1 MDFFKIKLVKVSR
14 FLVSAM
20 LLCTFISCDSLF
32 KRKEDK
38 VPVARV
44 GEKYL
49 YKEDLKPLLL
59 ANMSKADSTSLV
71 NNYINNW
78 GYKQLLLA
86 KAKIN
91 LPEDKLNHFEQLVS
105 NYRTDLYTGAYK
117 EALVLQAHDTTISTA
132 QLTEFYEREKENF
145 KLKERI
151 MQLRFVELP
160 IQYLDKDLVANKLKN
175 FKDEDKR
182 YLDSISVQFRK
193 VNFND
198 SIWVSVFRVMEEIAP
213 LSPENQDKYLKKS
226 QFFEL
231 QDSLGVYLAKVN
243 DLLEINDIA
252 PLPYIEPTIKQLLL
266 NRRKLDYMK
275 KLEVELMDEAIKEKE
290 FEVYEQGN

>member
-1 MDFFKIKLVKVSR
+1 MDFGKIQLVKVPL
-14 FLVSAM
+14 FLMGVV
-20 LLCTFISCDSLF
+20 LLGILISCDSLF
-32 KRKEDK
+32 KKKVDK
-38 VPVARV
+38 IPVARV
-44 GEKYL
+44 GETYL
-49 YKEDLKPLLL
+49 YKEDLKELLL
-59 ANMSKADSTSLV
+59 VNMSEEDSTSFV

-78 GYKQLLLA
+78 GYKQLLLS
-86 KAKIN
+86 KSKIN
-91 LPEDKLNHFEQLVS
+91 LPEEKLEYFEQLVS

-117 EALVLQAHDTTISTA
+117 EALVLQSHDTAITRN

-151 MQLRFVELP
+151 IQLRFVELP
-160 IQYLDKDLVANKLKN
+160 VQYMDKDVVARKLRD
-175 FKDEDKR
+175 FKEADKR

-198 SIWVSVFRVMEEIAP
+198 SIWASVFRVMEEIVP
-213 LSPENQDKYLKKS
+213 LTVENQDKYLKKS

-243 DLLEINDIA
+243 DILEINDIA
-252 PLPYIEPTIKQLLL
+252 PLTYIEPTIKQLLL

-275 KLEVELMDEAIKEKE
+275 KLEVEVMDEAIKKKE
-290 FEVYEQGN
+290 FEIYEQGN

>member
-1 MDFFKIKLVKVSR
+1 MVGLV
-14 FLVSAM
+14 
-20 LLCTFISCDSLF
+20 LLCIFISCDSLF
-32 KRKEDK
+32 KKKEDK
-38 VPVARV
+38 IPVARV
-44 GEKYL
+44 GETYL
-49 YKEDLKPLLL
+49 YKEDLKKLLL
-59 ANMSKADSTSLV
+59 ANMSKEDSTSLV

-78 GYKQLLLA
+78 AYRQLLLS
-86 KAKIN
+86 KSKIN
-91 LPEDKLNHFEQLVS
+91 LPEEKLEYFEQLVS

-117 EALVLQAHDTTISTA
+117 EALVLKSHDTAITRS

-160 IQYLDKDLVANKLKN
+160 VQYLDKDIIAKKLKD
-175 FKDEDKR
+175 FKEADKR
-182 YLDSISVQFRK
+182 YLDSVSVQFRK

-198 SIWVSVFRVMEEIAP
+198 SIWVGVFRVMEEIAP
-213 LSPENQDKYLKKS
+213 LTVENQDKYLKKS

-243 DLLEINDIA
+243 DILEINDIA
-252 PLPYIEPTIKQLLL
+252 PLTYIEPTIKQLLL

-275 KLEVELMDEAIKEKE
+275 RLEVEVMDEAIKKKE
-290 FEVYEQGN
+290 FEIYEQAN

>member
-1 MDFFKIKLVKVSR
+1 MDFCKIQLGKVPL
-14 FLVSAM
+14 FLGGIV
-20 LLCTFISCDSLF
+20 LLCIFVSCDSLF
-32 KRKEDK
+32 KKQENK
-38 VPVARV
+38 IPVARV
-44 GEKYL
+44 GETYL
-49 YKEDLKPLLL
+49 YKEDLKKLLL
-59 ANMSKADSTSLV
+59 ANMSKEDSTSLV

-78 GYKQLLLA
+78 AYRQLLLS
-86 KAKIN
+86 KSKIN
-91 LPEDKLNHFEQLVS
+91 LPEEKLEYFEQLVS

-117 EALVLQAHDTTISTA
+117 EALVLKSHDTAITRT

-151 MQLRFVELP
+151 VQLRFVELP
-160 IQYLDKDLVANKLKN
+160 VQYLDKDIIAKKLKD
-175 FKDEDKR
+175 FKEADKR

-213 LSPENQDKYLKKS
+213 LTVENQDRYLKKS

-243 DLLEINDIA
+243 NILEINDIA
-252 PLPYIEPTIKQLLL
+252 PLTYVEPTIKQLLL

-275 KLEVELMDEAIKEKE
+275 KLEVEVMDEAIKKKE
-290 FEVYEQGN
+290 FEIYEQGN

>member
-1 MDFFKIKLVKVSR
+1 MDFCKIKLIKASR
-14 FLVSAM
+14 LLVSAM
-20 LLCTFISCDSLF
+20 LLCTLLSCDSLL

-38 VPVARV
+38 VTVARV
-44 GEKYL
+44 GETYL
-49 YKEDLKPLLL
+49 YKEDLKPLLPT
-59 ANMSKADSTSLV
+59 NMSKADSTSLV

-78 GYKQLLLA
+78 AYKQLLLS

-91 LPEDKLNHFEQLVS
+91 LSEDKLEQFEQLVS

-117 EALVLQAHDTTISTA
+117 EALVLQSHDTAITKA
-132 QLTEFYEREKENF
+132 QLAEFYEREKENF
-145 KLKERI
+145 RLKEQI

-160 IQYLDKDLVANKLKN
+160 IRYLDKDVVAKKLKD
-175 FKDEDKR
+175 FKEEDRR

-198 SIWVSVFRVMEEIAP
+198 SIWVSVFRVMEEITP
-213 LSPENQDKYLKKS
+213 LTPENQDKYLKKS

-231 QDSLGVYLAKVN
+231 QDSLGLYLTKVK

-252 PLPYIEPTIKQLLL
+252 PLTYIEPTIKQLLL

>member
-1 MDFFKIKLVKVSR
+1 MDFCNIKQVGIPR
-14 FLVSAM
+14 FLVSAI

-32 KRKEDK
+32 KGKEDK
-38 VPVARV
+38 IPVARV
-44 GEKYL
+44 GETYL
-49 YKEDLKPLLL
+49 YKEDLKALLL
-59 ANMSKADSTSLV
+59 SNMSKADSTSLV

-78 GYKQLLLA
+78 AYKQLLLS

-91 LPEDKLNHFEQLVS
+91 LPEDKLEHYEQLVS

-117 EALVLQAHDTTISTA
+117 EALVLKSHDTAISKA

-160 IQYLDKDLVANKLKN
+160 IQYLDKDLVAKKLKN
-175 FKDEDKR
+175 FKEEDKR

-198 SIWVSVFRVMEEIAP
+198 SIWVSVFRVMEEITP
-213 LSPENQDKYLKKS
+213 LTPENQDKYLKKS

-231 QDSLGVYLAKVN
+231 QDSLGVYLAEVN
-243 DLLEINDIA
+243 DLLEINDVA

>member
-1 MDFFKIKLVKVSR
+1 MDSCKTKLVDITGYLACTLLFFTIVSCDTFFKK
-14 FLVSAM
+14 
-20 LLCTFISCDSLF
+20 
-32 KRKEDK
+32 KEDK
-38 VPVARV
+38 IPIARV
-44 GEKYL
+44 GESFL
-49 YKEDLKPLLL
+49 YKEDLESLLL

-71 NNYINNW
+71 NNYINTW
-78 GYKQLLLA
+78 AYKQLLLS

-91 LPEDKLNHFEQLVS
+91 LPEDQLELFEELVS

-117 EALVLQAHDTTISTA
+117 EALVLQSHDTLISDT
-132 QLTEFYEREKENF
+132 QLKEFYEREKENF

-160 IQYLDKDLVANKLKN
+160 TQYLDKDLIATKLKD
-175 FKDEDKR
+175 FQEEDKS
-182 YLDSISVQFRK
+182 YLDSISVQFKK

-198 SIWVSVFRVMEEIAP
+198 SIWVSVYRVMEEIPP
-213 LSPENQDKYLKKS
+213 LTIENQEKYLKKS

-243 DLLEINDIA
+243 DILEINDIA
-252 PLPYIEPTIKQLLL
+252 PLSYVEPTIKQLLL

-290 FEVYEQGN
+290 FEIYEEVN

>member
-1 MDFFKIKLVKVSR
+1 MDFCQLKLEKVSV
-14 FLVSAM
+14 FLVSVV

-32 KRKEDK
+32 NKKEDK
-38 VPVARV
+38 IPVARV
-44 GEKYL
+44 GDTYL
-49 YKEDLKPLLL
+49 YKEDLKELLL
-59 ANMSKADSTSLV
+59 TNMSKADSTSLV

-78 GYKQLLLA
+78 AYKQLLLS
-86 KAKIN
+86 KSKIN
-91 LPEDKLNHFEQLVS
+91 LPEEKLEHFEQLVS

-117 EALVLQAHDTTISTA
+117 EALVLQSHDTAITRN

-151 MQLRFVELP
+151 IQLRFVELP
-160 IQYLDKDLVANKLKN
+160 TQFLDKDVVAKKLKD
-175 FKDEDKR
+175 FKESDKR

-198 SIWVSVFRVMEEIAP
+198 SIWVNVFRVMEEITP
-213 LSPENQDKYLKKS
+213 LTTENQDKYLKKS

-231 QDSLGVYLAKVN
+231 QDSLGVYLARVN
-243 DLLEINDIA
+243 DMLEINDIA
-252 PLPYIEPTIKQLLL
+252 PLTYIEPTIKQLLL

-275 KLEVELMDEAIKEKE
+275 KLEVEVMDEAIKEKE

>member
-1 MDFFKIKLVKVSR
+1 MDLCNLKLVSISR
-14 FLVSAM
+14 LLVSA
-20 LLCTFISCDSLF
+20 LLICTFISCDSLF

-38 VPVARV
+38 IPVARV
-44 GEKYL
+44 GETYL
-49 YKEDLKPLLL
+49 YKEDLKALLL

-78 GYKQLLLA
+78 AYKQLLLS

-91 LPEDKLNHFEQLVS
+91 LPQDKLEHYEQLVS

-117 EALVLQAHDTTISTA
+117 EALVLKSHDTAISKP

-160 IQYLDKDLVANKLKN
+160 IQYLDKDLVAKKLKD
-175 FKDEDKR
+175 FKADDKR

-198 SIWVSVFRVMEEIAP
+198 SIWVSVFRVMEEITP
-213 LSPENQDKYLKKS
+213 LTAENQDKYLKNS

-252 PLPYIEPTIKQLLL
+252 PLSYIEPTIRQLLL

-290 FEVYEQGN
+290 FEVYEKAN

>member
-1 MDFFKIKLVKVSR
+1 MDFCKIKLERGSL
-14 FLVSAM
+14 FLVGLV
-20 LLCTFISCDSLF
+20 LLCIFISCDSLF
-32 KRKEDK
+32 KKKEDK
-38 VPVARV
+38 IPVARV
-44 GEKYL
+44 GETYL
-49 YKEDLKPLLL
+49 YKEDLKKLLL
-59 ANMSKADSTSLV
+59 ANMSKEDSTSLV

-78 GYKQLLLA
+78 AYRQLLLS
-86 KAKIN
+86 KSKIN
-91 LPEDKLNHFEQLVS
+91 LPEEKLEYFEQLVS

-117 EALVLQAHDTTISTA
+117 EALVLKSHDTAITRS

-160 IQYLDKDLVANKLKN
+160 VQYLDKDIIAKKLKD
-175 FKDEDKR
+175 FKEADKR
-182 YLDSISVQFRK
+182 YLDSVSVQFRK

-198 SIWVSVFRVMEEIAP
+198 SIWVGVFRVMEEIAP
-213 LSPENQDKYLKKS
+213 LTVENQDKYLKKS

-243 DLLEINDIA
+243 DILEINDIA
-252 PLPYIEPTIKQLLL
+252 PLTYIEPTIKQLLL

-275 KLEVELMDEAIKEKE
+275 RLEVEVMDEAIKKKE
-290 FEVYEQGN
+290 FEIYEQGN

>member
-1 MDFFKIKLVKVSR
+1 MDFCEIKLEKVSI
-14 FLVSAM
+14 FLVSIV

-32 KRKEDK
+32 NKKEDK
-38 VPVARV
+38 IPVARV
-44 GEKYL
+44 GETYL
-49 YKEDLKPLLL
+49 YKEDLKELLL
-59 ANMSKADSTSLV
+59 TNMSKEDSTSLV

-78 GYKQLLLA
+78 AYKQLLLS

-91 LPEDKLNHFEQLVS
+91 LPEEKLEYFEQLVS

-117 EALVLQAHDTTISTA
+117 EALVLQSHDTAITHT

-151 MQLRFVELP
+151 IQLRFVELP
-160 IQYLDKDLVANKLKN
+160 IQYLDKDLVAKKLRD
-175 FKDEDKR
+175 FKEADKR
-182 YLDSISVQFRK
+182 YLDSISVQFSK

-198 SIWVSVFRVMEEIAP
+198 SIWVNVYRVMEEITP
-213 LSPENQDKYLKKS
+213 LTAENQDKYLKKS

-243 DLLEINDIA
+243 DMLEINDIA
-252 PLPYIEPTIKQLLL
+252 PLTYIEPTIKQLLL

-275 KLEVELMDEAIKEKE
+275 KLEVEVMDEAIKEKE

>member
-1 MDFFKIKLVKVSR
+1 MDFCEIKLEKISI
-14 FLVSAM
+14 FLMSVV
-20 LLCTFISCDSLF
+20 LLCTCISCDSLF
-32 KRKEDK
+32 NKKEDK
-38 VPVARV
+38 IPVARV
-44 GEKYL
+44 GETYL
-49 YKEDLKPLLL
+49 YKEDLKELLL
-59 ANMSKADSTSLV
+59 TNMSKEDSTSLV

-78 GYKQLLLA
+78 AYKQLLLS

-91 LPEDKLNHFEQLVS
+91 LPEEKLEYFEQLVS

-117 EALVLQAHDTTISTA
+117 EALVLQSHDTVITRT

-151 MQLRFVELP
+151 IQLRFVELP
-160 IQYLDKDLVANKLKN
+160 TQYLDKDLVANKLRN
-175 FKDEDKR
+175 FKEADKR

-198 SIWVSVFRVMEEIAP
+198 SIWVSAFRVMEEITP
-213 LSPENQDKYLKKS
+213 LTTENQDKYLKKS

-231 QDSLGVYLAKVN
+231 QDSLGVYLGKIN
-243 DLLEINDIA
+243 DMLEINDIA
-252 PLPYIEPTIKQLLL
+252 PLTYIEPTIKQLLL

-275 KLEVELMDEAIKEKE
+275 KLEVEVMDEAIKEKE

>member
-1 MDFFKIKLVKVSR
+1 MDFCQLKQEKVSV
-14 FLVSAM
+14 FLVSVV

-32 KRKEDK
+32 NKKEDK
-38 VPVARV
+38 IPVARV
-44 GEKYL
+44 GDTYL
-49 YKEDLKPLLL
+49 YKEDLKELLL
-59 ANMSKADSTSLV
+59 TNMSKADSTSLV

-78 GYKQLLLA
+78 AYKQLLLS
-86 KAKIN
+86 KSKIN
-91 LPEDKLNHFEQLVS
+91 LPEEKLEHFEQLVS

-117 EALVLQAHDTTISTA
+117 EALVLQSHDTAITRN

-151 MQLRFVELP
+151 IQLRFVELP
-160 IQYLDKDLVANKLKN
+160 TQFLDKDVVAKKLKD
-175 FKDEDKR
+175 FKESDKR

-198 SIWVSVFRVMEEIAP
+198 SIWVNVFRVMEEITP
-213 LSPENQDKYLKKS
+213 LTTENQDKYLKKS

-231 QDSLGVYLAKVN
+231 QDSLGVYLVKVN
-243 DLLEINDIA
+243 DMLDINDIA
-252 PLPYIEPTIKQLLL
+252 PLTYIEPTIKQLLL

-275 KLEVELMDEAIKEKE
+275 KLEVEVMDEAIKEKE

>member
-1 MDFFKIKLVKVSR
+1 MDFCQLKLEKVSV
-14 FLVSAM
+14 FLVSVV

-32 KRKEDK
+32 NKKEDK
-38 VPVARV
+38 IPVARV
-44 GEKYL
+44 GDTYL
-49 YKEDLKPLLL
+49 YKEDLKELLL
-59 ANMSKADSTSLV
+59 TNMSKADSTSLV

-78 GYKQLLLA
+78 AYKQLLLS
-86 KAKIN
+86 KSKIN
-91 LPEDKLNHFEQLVS
+91 LPEEKLEHFEQLVS

-117 EALVLQAHDTTISTA
+117 EALVLQSHDTAITRN

-151 MQLRFVELP
+151 IQLRFVELP
-160 IQYLDKDLVANKLKN
+160 TQFLDKDVVAKKLKD
-175 FKDEDKR
+175 FKESDKR

-198 SIWVSVFRVMEEIAP
+198 SIWVNVFRVMEEITP
-213 LSPENQDKYLKKS
+213 LTAENQDKYLKKS

-231 QDSLGVYLAKVN
+231 QDSLGVYLVKVN
-243 DLLEINDIA
+243 DMLDINDIA
-252 PLPYIEPTIKQLLL
+252 PLTYIEPTIKQLLL

-275 KLEVELMDEAIKEKE
+275 KLEVEVMDEAIKEKE

>member
-1 MDFFKIKLVKVSR
+1 MDFCQLKQEKVSV
-14 FLVSAM
+14 FLVSVV

-32 KRKEDK
+32 NKKEDK
-38 VPVARV
+38 IPVARV
-44 GEKYL
+44 GDTYL
-49 YKEDLKPLLL
+49 YKEDLKELLL
-59 ANMSKADSTSLV
+59 TNMSKADSTSLV

-78 GYKQLLLA
+78 AYKQLLLS
-86 KAKIN
+86 KSKIN
-91 LPEDKLNHFEQLVS
+91 LPEEKLEHFEQLVS

-117 EALVLQAHDTTISTA
+117 EALVLQSHDTAITRN

-151 MQLRFVELP
+151 IQLRFVELP
-160 IQYLDKDLVANKLKN
+160 TQFLDKDVVAKKLKD
-175 FKDEDKR
+175 FKESDKR

-198 SIWVSVFRVMEEIAP
+198 SIWVNVFRVMEEITP
-213 LSPENQDKYLKKS
+213 LTTENQDKYLKKS

-231 QDSLGVYLAKVN
+231 QDSLGVYLARVN
-243 DLLEINDIA
+243 DMLEINDIA
-252 PLPYIEPTIKQLLL
+252 PLTYIEPTIKQLLL

-275 KLEVELMDEAIKEKE
+275 KLEVEVMDEAIKEKE

>member
-1 MDFFKIKLVKVSR
+1 MDFCQLKLEKVSV
-14 FLVSAM
+14 FLVSVV

-32 KRKEDK
+32 NKKEDK
-38 VPVARV
+38 IPVARV
-44 GEKYL
+44 GDTYL
-49 YKEDLKPLLL
+49 YKEDLKELLL
-59 ANMSKADSTSLV
+59 TNMSKADSTSLV

-78 GYKQLLLA
+78 AYKQLLLS
-86 KAKIN
+86 KSKIN
-91 LPEDKLNHFEQLVS
+91 LPEEKLEHFEQLVS

-117 EALVLQAHDTTISTA
+117 EALVLQSHDTAITRN

-151 MQLRFVELP
+151 IQLRFVELP
-160 IQYLDKDLVANKLKN
+160 TQFLDKDVVAKKLKD
-175 FKDEDKR
+175 FKESDKR

-198 SIWVSVFRVMEEIAP
+198 SIWVNVFRVMEEITP
-213 LSPENQDKYLKKS
+213 LTNENQDKYLKKS

-231 QDSLGVYLAKVN
+231 QDSLGVYLVKVN
-243 DLLEINDIA
+243 DMLDINDIA
-252 PLPYIEPTIKQLLL
+252 PLTYIEPTIKQLLL

-275 KLEVELMDEAIKEKE
+275 KLEVEVMDEAIKEKE